1 MSIHGKV
8 KIFLKVT
15 YIHGKIKIFLKVTYI
30 HEFTDTYV

>member
-1 MSIHGKV
+1 MSIHGKI

-15 YIHGKIKIFLKVTYI
+15 NIHGKVKIFLKVTYI